1 MFLSLTWPFS
11 DTVPMSMFS
20 ELAVSAHTYYFICTS
35 VCTVGPLL
43 VCVQ

>member
-1 MFLSLTWPFS
+1 
-11 DTVPMSMFS
+11 MSGLNFGR
-20 ELAVSAHTYYFICTS
+20 LADICIAISMCKSTYTS